1 MLGAARCSRGQVTC
15 LCQPSTP
22 RKRRRCWPGT
32 ALTALTSV
40 WNTSALARFATPS
53 ATTRAASPASWPAS
67 PSWRI
72 PWRTG
77 VTGGRRRSCCTP
89 LTWRSRP
96 VFAEVE
102 STAVVLTAPAVK
114 VRETV
119 TLTET
124 VLELQS
130 VARTTAPRTRSFSTD
145 RKIIHNSYSHR
156 NVSRISRKDFSWF
169 NTFVTH
175 QRMIFTLIPTR
186 LLSQFLLDYYHNS
199 YLIIIILPPIGING
213 KSEDQFEM
221 RCWQSGGRWDASD
234 DCCERRCHPAR
245 PCREGQGHCQSDQAT

>member
-1 MLGAARCSRGQVTC
+1 MFFLLDQEGSFGSDHQLVADTKWQFEDYETDYCSHSLFPPYLGKVRFYLVLTYNWYKCDLLGAARCSRGQVTC

-32 ALTALTSV
+32 ALTALTGV

-89 LTWRSRP
+89 VTWRSCP
-96 VFAEVE
+96 EFAEVE
-102 STAVVLTAPAVK
+102 STAVVRTAPAVK
-114 VRETV
+114 VRATV
-119 TLTET
+119 TLTGI

-175 QRMIFTLIPTR
+175 QRMIIAIIHTK
-186 LLSQFLLDYYHNS
+186 LLL
-199 YLIIIILPPIGING
+199 
-213 KSEDQFEM
+213 
-221 RCWQSGGRWDASD
+221 
-234 DCCERRCHPAR
+234 
-245 PCREGQGHCQSDQAT
+245 